1 MAALLIGEP
10 ERQKIAELI
19 AVAAAG
25 VMSPQRALDAANEDL
40 AGYRDMMGRML
51 SIELPVGYY
60 VTYSHERQPSD
71 YPEIGVESAS
81 IATPKYL
88 RTARLSMSAPVSTR
102 TGPGMSRS
110 PASQRRTVRPLSTP
124 IRRAKPS
131 ALRPRALRAER
142 KSEGPK
148 WLNLRTRWS

>member
-60 VTYSHERQPSD
+60 VTYSHERQPSGLCHHISVSVD
-71 YPEIGVESAS
+71 RPGKMPSVEAVNM
-81 IATPKYL
+81 ILEAFG
-88 RTARLSMSAPVSTR
+88 MQPVLKAV
-102 TGPGMSRS
+102 PGKRVWIEDVE
-110 PASQRRTVRPLSTP
+110 PGQKAINIVQPVDQ
-124 IRRAKPS
+124 
-131 ALRPRALRAER
+131 PR
-142 KSEGPK
+142 
-148 WLNLRTRWS
+148 